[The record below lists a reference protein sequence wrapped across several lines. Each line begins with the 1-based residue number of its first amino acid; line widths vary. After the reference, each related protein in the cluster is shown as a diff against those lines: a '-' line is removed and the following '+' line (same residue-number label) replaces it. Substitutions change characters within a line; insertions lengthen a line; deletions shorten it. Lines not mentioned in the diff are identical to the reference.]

1 MTIVR
6 TRSGRSF
13 PTRGWD
19 LSNVGNILSDFDRI
33 FAEMTGPQLSSAQAQ
48 FHYPVDLYETGE
60 HVVLE
65 MAVPG
70 VKAEDLD
77 VSIEGR
83 QLTIRGRLPDTDGEE
98 RRYWVQSIPRGEF
111 SRTVTL
117 PTTVVVD
124 NVQAKVHGGLLT
136 LTMPKVVEAQA
147 RKIAI
152 SEG

>member
-1 MTIVR
+1 MAMVR
-6 TRSGRSF
+6 SRSGRLLPS
-13 PTRGWD
+13 RGWD
-19 LSNVGNILSDFDRI
+19 LSNVGEILNDFDRL
-33 FAEMTGPQLSSAQAQ
+33 FAEMAGSQLGSAQAQ
-48 FHYPVDLYETGE
+48 LHYPIDLYETGE
-60 HVVLE
+60 SLVLE

-83 QLTIRGRLPDTDGEE
+83 QLTIRGRLADTDGED
-98 RRYWVQSIPRGEF
+98 RRYWVQGIPRGEF
-111 SRTVTL
+111 SRTVML
-117 PTTVVVD
+117 PTTIVAD
-124 NVQAKVHGGLLT
+124 KVQAKVHSGLLI